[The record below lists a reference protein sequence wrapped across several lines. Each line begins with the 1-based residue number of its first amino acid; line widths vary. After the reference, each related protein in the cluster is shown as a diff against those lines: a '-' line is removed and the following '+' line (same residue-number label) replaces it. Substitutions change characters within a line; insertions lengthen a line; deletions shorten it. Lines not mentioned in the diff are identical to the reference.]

1 MQTST
6 LWPSKRWQVVVK
18 PYTQSQISNNKFERI
33 FREHTDDSELVWHRD
48 HNDRNVKV
56 LTGKGWKVQMDNQLP
71 KEIKRGDEFFI
82 PKETYH
88 RLIKGTGNLKVKIK
102 KLQK

>member
-1 MQTST
+1 V
-6 LWPSKRWQVVVK
+6 LGGKVK
-18 PYTQSQISNNKFERI
+18 PYTEIQQHNTIIRTFSFDLNE
-33 FREHTDDSELVWHRD
+33 EELVWHRD

-56 LTGKGWKVQMDNQLP
+56 LTGEGWKVQMDNQLP

-88 RLIKGTGNLKVKIK
+88 RIIKGTTDLVVKIIED
-102 KLQK
+102 

>member
-1 MQTST
+1 MAA
-6 LWPSKRWQVVVK
+6 LGGKVK
-18 PYTQSQISNNKFERI
+18 PYTEIQQHNTIIRTFPFDLNE
-33 FREHTDDSELVWHRD
+33 EELVWHRD

-56 LTGKGWKVQMDNQLP
+56 LTGEGWKVQMDNQLP

-88 RLIKGTGNLKVKIK
+88 RVIKGTTDLVVKITEDV
-102 KLQK
+102 

>member
-1 MQTST
+1 MVAV
-6 LWPSKRWQVVVK
+6 LGGKVK
-18 PYTQSQISNNKFERI
+18 PYTEIQQNNTIIRTFPFNLNE
-33 FREHTDDSELVWHRD
+33 EELVWHRD

-56 LTGKGWKVQMDNQLP
+56 LTGEGWKVQMDNQLP

-88 RLIKGTGNLKVKIK
+88 RVIKGTTDLVVKITEDV
-102 KLQK
+102 

>member
-1 MQTST
+1 MA
-6 LWPSKRWQVVVK
+6 LGGKVK
-18 PYTQSQISNNKFERI
+18 PYTEIQQNNTIIRTFPFDLNE
-33 FREHTDDSELVWHRD
+33 EELVWHRD

-71 KEIKRGDEFFI
+71 KEIKRGDTFFI

-88 RLIKGTGNLKVKIK
+88 RIIKGTTDLVVKIIED
-102 KLQK
+102 

>member
-1 MQTST
+1 VAV
-6 LWPSKRWQVVVK
+6 LGGKVK
-18 PYTQSQISNNKFERI
+18 PYTEIQQNNTIIRTFPFDLNE
-33 FREHTDDSELVWHRD
+33 EELVWHRD

-71 KEIKRGDEFFI
+71 KEIKRGDTFFI

-88 RLIKGTGNLKVKIK
+88 RIIKGTTDLVVKIIED
-102 KLQK
+102 

>member
-1 MQTST
+1 MAV
-6 LWPSKRWQVVVK
+6 LGGKVK
-18 PYTQSQISNNKFERI
+18 PYTEIQQNNTIIRTFPFDLNE
-33 FREHTDDSELVWHRD
+33 EELVWHRD

-71 KEIKRGDEFFI
+71 KEIKRGDTFFI

-88 RLIKGTGNLKVKIK
+88 RIIKGTTDLVVKIIED
-102 KLQK
+102 

>member
-1 MQTST
+1 MVAV
-6 LWPSKRWQVVVK
+6 LGGKVK
-18 PYTQSQISNNKFERI
+18 PYTEIQQNNTIIRTFPFDLNE
-33 FREHTDDSELVWHRD
+33 EELVWHRD

-71 KEIKRGDEFFI
+71 KEIKRGDTFFI

-88 RLIKGTGNLKVKIK
+88 RIIKGTTDLVVKIIED
-102 KLQK
+102 